1 MARRE
6 FQMPSVLRQ
15 DGPRPYWYIR
25 YRRKALV
32 GKDRIERR
40 EIWHRLGYCDEMTK
54 REACRVR
61 EEVLHEVN
69 REVYTI
75 QSQIPIEDFVKVYQ
89 QQHLVTLAPGGRKR
103 DISLLDNHILPAFS
117 GTRLCDVGTEDLQ
130 SLLNQKFAEG
140 LSWWTRRAMKAVV
153 SSIFVKAGDWG
164 YWEGRNPATRVSIGR
179 KRLKRERRI
188 LSDDHF
194 RLLLAALPED
204 VRLMVETAGSTGMRV
219 SELLALRWRSVNL
232 DQGSVRVEQRYYRGD
247 TDEPKSDRSRRV
259 LPLGYLANAYRG
271 RRPLNVSL
279 DAYVFERD
287 GEPLDDR
294 ELLRDVIRPAA
305 ERLGIYFPGFGWH
318 TFRRQNLTLI
328 QEEGATSFEAQE
340 QAGHSRPSMTSEYTI
355 VGFARRERAVRRVQ
369 ERLLGIE
376 ITKSVN

>member
-25 YRRKALV
+25 YRRKSLV
-32 GKDRIERR
+32 GEDRIERR

-75 QSQIPIEDFVKVYQ
+75 QSQIPVEDFVKVYK
-89 QQHLVTLAPGGRKR
+89 QQHLVTLAPGGRER
-103 DISLLDNHILPAFS
+103 DISLLDNHIVPAFS
-117 GTRLCDVGTEDLQ
+117 GTRLCDIGTEELQ
-130 SLLNQKFAEG
+130 SFLNQKFAEG
-140 LSWWTRRAMKAVV
+140 LSWWTRRALKSVLSSMFTKA
-153 SSIFVKAGDWG
+153 SDWG

-204 VRLMVETAGSTGMRV
+204 VRLMVETAGSTGMRI
-219 SELLALRWRSVNL
+219 SEILALRWRSVNL

-259 LPLGYLANAYRG
+259 LPLGYLADAYH
-271 RRPLNVSL
+271 RRKPLNSSP

-294 ELLRDVIRPAA
+294 ELLRNVIRPAA

-369 ERLLGIE
+369 ERLLGLE
-376 ITKSVN
+376 MTKSVN